1 MHVPLPSKPFAEGR
15 KAVITNKFNFDNVD
29 NPFRVHDM
37 TLGSVKLEKH
47 RRWLARKQERK
58 DTIVS

>member
-37 TLGSVKLEKH
+37 TLGSVKLESIVGGLQGN
-47 RRWLARKQERK
+47 RNAR
-58 DTIVS
+58 IP